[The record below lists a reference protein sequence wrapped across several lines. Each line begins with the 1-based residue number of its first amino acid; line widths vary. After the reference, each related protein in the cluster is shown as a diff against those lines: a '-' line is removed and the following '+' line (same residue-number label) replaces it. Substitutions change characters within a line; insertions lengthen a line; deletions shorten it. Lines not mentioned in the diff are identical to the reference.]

1 VKRERRRTLRSAG
14 AVVVRRHADGPRVLV
29 VHRRRQGDWT
39 LPKGRV
45 RTREL
50 PAAAARREVLEEA
63 GVECTAGVRILDAT
77 WQDVRGRRRV
87 IRYWLMELAGERAFE
102 PTDEIAEIAWLPL
115 LDAAAILRGTRD
127 RRALISAIAAYSA
140 ALGRPAAA

>member
-1 VKRERRRTLRSAG
+1 M
-14 AVVVRRHADGPRVLV
+14 LV

-50 PAAAARREVLEEA
+50 PAAAARREVREEA
-63 GVECTAGVRILDAT
+63 GAECTAGVRILDVT

-87 IRYWLMELAGERAFE
+87 IRYWLMELVGERAFE

-115 LDAAAILRGTRD
+115 RDAAAILRGARD
-127 RRALISAIAAYSA
+127 RRALIRAIAAYSA